1 MKKCLKREG
10 ELKGGG
16 GGKGVV
22 LGASDVDVRK
32 GCFGDGC

>member
-1 MKKCLKREG
+1 MKKCFKGGRG
-10 ELKGGG
+10 VKGGG
-16 GGKGVV
+16 GVKV

>member
-1 MKKCLKREG
+1 MFKEGREV
-10 ELKGGG
+10 KGGG
-16 GGKGVV
+16 VKGVV

>member
-1 MKKCLKREG
+1 MFKVK
-10 ELKGGG
+10 GG

-22 LGASDVDVRK
+22 LDASDVDVRK